1 MTHPRIPL
9 TRDVRVVAAAC
20 AVVQAELLFQSERLA
35 TTIPSTDNEREHLAR
50 LMAEYRQSA
59 RTVGTLRRYQE
70 GRLAR
75 LAEKGHADVRDPN
88 DVQDELLIA
97 GRDVR
102 PFIIDPEKDRA

>member
-1 MTHPRIPL
+1 MTSPRIPL

-20 AVVQAELLFQSERLA
+20 AIVQAELLFQSERLA
-35 TTIPSTDNEREHLAR
+35 STLPSTDNEREHLTR
-50 LMAEYRQSA
+50 LMTEYKNSA
-59 RTVGTLRRYQE
+59 RAVNTLRRYQE

-75 LAEKGHADVRDPN
+75 AAERGTTDDRVMSDVYD
-88 DVQDELLIA
+88 DLLTT